1 MKKEN
6 LSTKSITVPTNLPI
20 FFYEVDLNSNAC
32 KLATQGI
39 YEEIASSKPTNETNL
54 KNYYTTSYF
63 IHKTNY
69 KFNFIVD
76 TVSACCREI
85 AINTFN
91 LNNFKINCFNCWGA
105 VYKEND
111 YAVEHNHFP
120 SVLSAVIYLEAEK
133 NASGVFF
140 DKSYIEVKPGLILI
154 FPGILLHS
162 VPKTKGVRTIVA
174 MNFDI
179 TLQ

>member
-6 LSTKSITVPTNLPI
+6 SFKSISISTNLPL

-32 KLATQGI
+32 KMASQAI
-39 YEEIASSKPTNETNL
+39 QEEITSIKPTNETNL
-54 KNYYTTSYF
+54 KNYYTTSYL

-69 KFNFIVD
+69 KFNFIID
-76 TVSACCREI
+76 TVSAFCKEI
-85 AINTFN
+85 LINTFD
-91 LNNFKINCFNCWGA
+91 LKDFKINCFNCWGA

-120 SVLSAVIYLEAEK
+120 STLSAVVYLEVEK
-133 NASGVFF
+133 NASGIFF
-140 DKSYIEVKPGLILI
+140 DKSYIEVKPGLVLI
-154 FPGILLHS
+154 FPGLLLHS